1 MRRNKLLPSRAGLKA
16 FLLEHRAILIVMGL
30 LFLERVLAL
39 IFLGLDYSLGSDDR
53 GYIISGIIFGNT
65 GEVTMHKQISAQI
78 MPGMPYFLGLLS
90 IVFGE
95 GHLLLLVA
103 RLCWILMGTLTAY
116 YIYRSVSL
124 FAPKWCGV
132 IAALPL
138 FAPNFVWLDNLILT
152 ETPYVFCSAALVY
165 HTLQMGKTKAWKHF
179 WLTTLF
185 YMLTL
190 LLKANAA
197 LYPIFAALYLLLTKY
212 GFKRLIRQ
220 GLILGCVVLLFIVPW
235 SIRNYKQ
242 FHAFVPLT
250 YGSGNPLLLGT
261 EQGETAIPIKDSGPE
276 YEAYVKEQFNL
287 RYADYL
293 NEDGTLKEPEKSRFL
308 SLQKDKIRAEYRMR
322 EWYERDPDGMIHAYL
337 VEKPSIMV
345 YKIYY
350 GKTLF
355 GMSTD
360 KLTDL
365 RELCYLLAIGSFF
378 LAFVLKKYRAEMV
391 FLALLYVSNLYIYA
405 YTFAYSRYG
414 QTLVHFWYIM
424 IGIGLC
430 LLCLGLRKA
439 FQAVESFFRQKE
451 EAAAPKAE
459 EEP

>member
-1 MRRNKLLPSRAGLKA
+1 MRV
-16 FLLEHRAILIVMGL
+16 LIIIPAYNEEANI
-30 LFLERVLAL
+30 ERVVH
-39 IFLGLDYSLGSDDR
+39 
-53 GYIISGIIFGNT
+53 T
-65 GEVTMHKQISAQI
+65 VTA
-78 MPGMPYFLGLLS
+78 
-90 IVFGE
+90 
-95 GHLLLLVA
+95 
-103 RLCWILMGTLTAY
+103 
-116 YIYRSVSL
+116 
-124 FAPKWCGV
+124 
-132 IAALPL
+132 
-138 FAPNFVWLDNLILT
+138 
-152 ETPYVFCSAALVY
+152 
-165 HTLQMGKTKAWKHF
+165 
-179 WLTTLF
+179 
-185 YMLTL
+185 
-190 LLKANAA
+190 
-197 LYPIFAALYLLLTKY
+197 FAARCDSHQVDYIVINDGSVDRTEEICRREGFETVHLVQNLGIGGAVQTGYLLA
-212 GFKRLIRQ
+212 RQ
-220 GLILGCVVLLFIVPW
+220 
-235 SIRNYKQ
+235 
-242 FHAFVPLT
+242 LT